1 MIASLK
7 YEILICGLFLAGT
20 ADSSVTLPPLLP
32 PALEEELEKIEG
44 EGEEEKK
51 VVGVVPNP
59 CKDTIDIRTAIPKA
73 VDRTSTY
80 LFKQNLLI

>member
-7 YEILICGLFLAGT
+7 YEILICGLFLASA
-20 ADSSVTLPPLLP
+20 ADLSVTLPPLLS

-44 EGEEEKK
+44 EEEEEEK
-51 VVGVVPNP
+51 VVPNP
-59 CKDTIDIRTAIPKA
+59 CKDTIDIRTAIPKT

-80 LFKQNLLI
+80 SFQQNLLI

>member
-7 YEILICGLFLAGT
+7 YEILICGHFLASA
-20 ADSSVTLPPLLP
+20 ADSPVTLLPLLS

-44 EGEEEKK
+44 EEEEEEK
-51 VVGVVPNP
+51 VVPNP
-59 CKDTIDIRTAIPKA
+59 CKDTIDIRTAIPKT

-80 LFKQNLLI
+80 SFQQNLLI

>member
-7 YEILICGLFLAGT
+7 YEILICGLFLASA
-20 ADSSVTLPPLLP
+20 ADSSVTLPPLLS

-44 EGEEEKK
+44 EEEEEEK
-51 VVGVVPNP
+51 VVPNP
-59 CKDTIDIRTAIPKA
+59 CKDTIDIRTAIPKT

-80 LFKQNLLI
+80 SFQQNLLI

>member
-7 YEILICGLFLAGT
+7 YEILICGHFLASA

-32 PALEEELEKIEG
+32 PAPEEELEKIEG
-44 EGEEEKK
+44 EEEEEEK
-51 VVGVVPNP
+51 VVPNP
-59 CKDTIDIRTAIPKA
+59 CKDTIDIRTAIPKT

-80 LFKQNLLI
+80 SFQQNLSI

>member
-7 YEILICGLFLAGT
+7 YEILICGHFLVSA

-44 EGEEEKK
+44 EEEK
-51 VVGVVPNP
+51 VVPNP
-59 CKDTIDIRTAIPKA
+59 CKDTIDIRTAIPKT
-73 VDRTSTY
+73 VDRISTY
-80 LFKQNLLI
+80 LFQQNLLI